1 MKYKFEQLSSDNYK
15 LTYKDKSFE
24 FKSDVNSTKELQ
36 GLVVKG
42 RNKMIVALAKEGMSI
57 KQLTIETKVNG
68 KTYYDNSNVVEME
81 KSYQEEAMLEYF
93 DKKCIEIFKTPLES
107 LMIDIGLETAEEGKK
122 FGTEFIQCLTG
133 KKINQED
140 FTKAQ

>member
-24 FKSDVNSTKELQ
+24 FKSDVNTTKEMQ
-36 GLVVKG
+36 GLVAKG

-81 KSYQEEAMLEYF
+81 KSYQEEVMLEYF
-93 DKKCIEIFKTPLES
+93 DKKCIEIFGMAIQD
-107 LMIDIGLETAEEGKK
+107 LMLDIGLETQEEGKK
-122 FGTEFIQCLTG
+122 FGVELIKCLIG
-133 KKINQED
+133 KKINIED
-140 FTKAQ
+140 FMKAQ

>member
-24 FKSDVNSTKELQ
+24 FKSDVNATKEMQ
-36 GLVVKG
+36 SLVVKG
-42 RNKMIVALAKEGMSI
+42 RKKMIVDLAKEGISI
-57 KQLTIETKVNG
+57 KSLTIETKENG

-81 KSYQEEAMLEYF
+81 KGYQEEIMLEYF
-93 DKKCIEIFKTPLES
+93 DTKCKELFKMPIQE
-107 LMIDIGLETAEEGKK
+107 LMLDIGLETIEESKQ
-122 FGTEFIQCLTG
+122 FGMELIKCLTG
-133 KKINQED
+133 RKLNEES

>member
-15 LTYKDKSFE
+15 LTYQDKSFE
-24 FKSDVNSTKELQ
+24 FKSDVNTTKELQ
-36 GLVVKG
+36 SLTAEG
-42 RNKMIVALAKEGMSI
+42 RKKMIVALAKEGLSI

-93 DKKCIEIFKTPLES
+93 DKKCIQIFGLAIQD
-107 LMIDIGLETAEEGKK
+107 LMLDIGLETQEEGKQ
-122 FGTEFIQCLTG
+122 FGIELIKCLTG
-133 KKINQED
+133 KKIKTED
-140 FTKAQ
+140 FMKAQ